1 MKERFVVRA
10 PTSPTGPFYR
20 RSGKRMLD
28 LTLALPVLVL
38 VAPLLLVLAAL
49 IRINLGAPVF
59 FRQERVGLGE
69 RVFRLHKFR
78 TMTNARDAA
87 GELLPDGDRLNPL
100 GLFLRRWSLDELPQL
115 LDVIAGNLSVVG
127 PRPLLV
133 RYLPRYTPWQR
144 QRHLVRPG
152 ITGLAQVSGRNL
164 LSWNERFE
172 LDLRYVNHCS
182 FLLDIAILF
191 RTVGAFFGRDSTV
204 ATAGKDLE
212 EFWGAEGPPT
222 HGPRAFP
229 ADETA

>member
-1 MKERFVVRA
+1 MKERLAVRV
-10 PTSPTGPFYR
+10 PTSPTGPFYL

-28 LTLALPVLVL
+28 LALALPVLVL

-49 IRINLGAPVF
+49 VRVNLGTPIL
-59 FRQERVGLGE
+59 FRQERVGVGE
-69 RVFRLHKFR
+69 QIFRLHKFR
-78 TMTNARDAA
+78 TMTNTRDAA
-87 GELLPDGDRLNPL
+87 GELLPDGDRLNSF

-115 LDVIAGNLSVVG
+115 LDVLTGELSVVG

-133 RYLPRYTPWQR
+133 RYLPRYTPRQR

-164 LSWNERFE
+164 LSWDERFE
-172 LDLRYVNHCS
+172 LDLWYVHHCS
-182 FLLDIAILF
+182 FQLDIAILV
-191 RTVGAFFGRDSTV
+191 RTVGEFFGRDSTV

-212 EFWGAEGPPT
+212 EFWGVEGPPA